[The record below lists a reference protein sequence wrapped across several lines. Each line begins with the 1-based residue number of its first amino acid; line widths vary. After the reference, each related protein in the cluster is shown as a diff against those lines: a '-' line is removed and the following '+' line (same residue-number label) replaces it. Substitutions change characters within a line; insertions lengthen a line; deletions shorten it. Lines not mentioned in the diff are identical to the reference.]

1 MSKENQETKTT
12 PGAKALP
19 SSSGYAP
26 DVIEWTFGQEVFL
39 KCDADQKKGMVT
51 GITLRPTGAGY
62 NISWG
67 DKAETF
73 HYAFELTTEKDFQSA

>member
-1 MSKENQETKTT
+1 MNEEKQNIT
-12 PGAKALP
+12 PEPAGKALTD
-19 SSSGYAP
+19 STGYAP

-51 GITLRPTGAGY
+51 GISLRPNGSGY

-67 DKAETF
+67 DRTEAF
-73 HYAFELTTEKDFQSA
+73 YYADAATTERDFQPA